1 MYTLI
6 HCICIL
12 YTINQ
17 IDLYHRWLEL
27 IRCDK
32 RSSNETL
39 PEKDGSV
46 FFHHK
51 KLQILAIKMYKLLG
65 GLGTMVFNNV
75 FKVREQNNYN
85 LSYAT
90 NFIIPQKNS
99 GNCGAESLA

>member
-1 MYTLI
+1 
-6 HCICIL
+6 
-12 YTINQ
+12 
-17 IDLYHRWLEL
+17 
-27 IRCDK
+27 
-32 RSSNETL
+32 
-39 PEKDGSV
+39 
-46 FFHHK
+46 
-51 KLQILAIKMYKLLG
+51 MYKLLG